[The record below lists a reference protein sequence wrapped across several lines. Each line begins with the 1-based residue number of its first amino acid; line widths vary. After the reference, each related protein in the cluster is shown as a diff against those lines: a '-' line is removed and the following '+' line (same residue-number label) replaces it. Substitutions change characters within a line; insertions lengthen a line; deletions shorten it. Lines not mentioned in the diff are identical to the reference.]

1 MSELTPE
8 DESAEVQ
15 ETNARFYRALEA
27 RDLEAMEALWLHAD
41 YVRCVHPGWCLLT
54 GWEPVRQS
62 WEAIF
67 KDTRELRFTLS
78 DIVVRISADV
88 AWVTGTENILTQ
100 SQGNISVTAVLV
112 TNVFER
118 RENGH
123 RITSQSTTFAAAQ
136 ASEAAAGDVQ
146 GAKSA
151 SNTIAWSEWGRPSV
165 PGMEIL
171 ARSMAR
177 SVERK
182 KTARALTP
190 RMRNGPVHHRDRLI
204 SISQ

>member
-1 MSELTPE
+1 MTPE

-15 ETNARFYRALEA
+15 ETNTRFYRALEA

-54 GWEPVRQS
+54 GWVPVRQS

-118 RENGH
+118 RGTRWRMVLH
-123 RITSQSTTFAAAQ
+123 H
-136 ASEAAAGDVQ
+136 ASH
-146 GAKSA
+146 
-151 SNTIAWSEWGRPSV
+151 
-165 PGMEIL
+165 IL
-171 ARSMAR
+171 TG
-177 SVERK
+177 EPDP
-182 KTARALTP
+182 TA
-190 RMRNGPVHHRDRLI
+190 
-204 SISQ
+204 